1 MHFCE
6 GDQSPD
12 WVFGKPEEAS
22 VDEGPI
28 ISTLQGSR
36 LSYDADG
43 VPTNRNKGYQARVFE
58 DVYHPHVLLLVKDLT
73 EED

>member
-1 MHFCE
+1 VYFCE
-6 GDQSPD
+6 GDQSPN
-12 WVFGKPEEAS
+12 WIISKPEEAS

-36 LSYDADG
+36 LSYDANG
-43 VPTNRNKGYQARVFE
+43 VPTNRNQGYQARVLE
-58 DVYHPHVLLLVKDLT
+58 DDYHPHVLLLVEDLT